1 MSVVGRLV
9 ATLVLVAAALVVLG
23 ACGDRGPSPSPLPS
37 VPSAT
42 SGVAGMMTLE
52 GGPAPGS
59 PRPDPN
65 VKIVVHRGAEDGPVV
80 ATSTSA
86 ADGSFSVDLPP
97 GRYTLVPVALGDEQ
111 ILSATATV
119 QSGQRAWVHVGF
131 SVR

>member
-23 ACGDRGPSPSPLPS
+23 ACGDRGPSPSPLAS

-59 PRPDPN
+59 WPDPN

-80 ATSTSA
+80 ATTTSA

-119 QSGQRAWVHVGF
+119 QSGQRARVHVGF